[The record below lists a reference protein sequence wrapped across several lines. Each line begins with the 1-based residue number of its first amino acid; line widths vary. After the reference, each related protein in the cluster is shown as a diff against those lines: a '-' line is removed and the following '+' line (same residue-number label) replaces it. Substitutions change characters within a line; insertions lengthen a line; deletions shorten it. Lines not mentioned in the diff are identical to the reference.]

1 MTEETA
7 RAEGTSDMSA
17 QAGDNAAA
25 AAAPVAA
32 DSTPQMGIGLAT
44 DGAYY
49 LVAGQF
55 PSEEEAEAAYT
66 ELASIEQRTSLRIDG
81 VVIATADADGKIRL
95 HELTDH
101 STKTGLKWGLVG
113 GVVMGVLF
121 PPSIIAAAVGTG
133 VIGSVLGKI
142 RNVSHRGSVSDEL
155 TGIIQPNTTGLI
167 VFAEDTAVVEIER
180 ALSKADQIV
189 SRAVDKQV
197 AEEID
202 REAEMAKESLGVS

>member
-1 MTEETA
+1 MTDET
-7 RAEGTSDMSA
+7 TKVD
-17 QAGDNAAA
+17 AAA
-25 AAAPVAA
+25 DDATAQPAA
-32 DSTPQMGIGLAT
+32 DKAPEMGIGLAT

-49 LVAGQF
+49 LIAGQF
-55 PSEEEAEAAYT
+55 PTQEAAEAAYT

-81 VVIATADADGKIRL
+81 VVLASADADGKITL

-113 GVVMGVLF
+113 GVVVGVLF

-133 VIGSVLGKI
+133 IIGSAMGKI

-167 VFAEDTAVVEIER
+167 VFAEDTAVVEIEQ
-180 ALSKADQIV
+180 ALSQADQIV

-197 AEEID
+197 AAEID
-202 REAEMAKESLGVS
+202 REAAMAKEQLGVS

>member
-1 MTEETA
+1 
-7 RAEGTSDMSA
+7 
-17 QAGDNAAA
+17 
-25 AAAPVAA
+25 
-32 DSTPQMGIGLAT
+32 MGIGLAT

-55 PSEEEAEAAYT
+55 PSQAEAEAAYT
-66 ELASIEQRTSLRIDG
+66 ELAAIEQRTSLRIDG
-81 VVIATADADGKIRL
+81 VVIASADADGKITL

-101 STKTGLKWGLVG
+101 STKTGLKWGVVG
-113 GVVMGVLF
+113 GVVLGVLF
-121 PPSIIAAAVGTG
+121 PPSILAGAVGVG
-133 VIGSVLGKI
+133 VIGSVMGKV

-167 VFAEDTAVVEIER
+167 VFAEDTAVVEIEQ

-202 REAEMAKESLGVS
+202 REAAMAKESLGVS